1 MKRGNEMKY
10 KIIDRIAGE
19 IIEADDFEV
28 IKEQLLRIIEENPC
42 SQMTYDHEKYEW
54 EIKWA

>member
-1 MKRGNEMKY
+1 MKY

-28 IKEQLLRIIEENPC
+28 IKEQLLRIIEENQC

-54 EIKWA
+54 EIRWA